1 MKRKEVL
8 RALITFMDFSVLRL
22 KGFMAASTT
31 MRLSKLD
38 IESTDGQV
46 NFDGPTRSMTSFLT
60 CLSFYLDIGI

>member
-1 MKRKEVL
+1 
-8 RALITFMDFSVLRL
+8 MDFFVLRL